1 MIIFLVI
8 IRFSHPLQLCLDHFF
23 SSFLSKRPS
32 CISLLQESYKMTSNE
47 DLMQFLQRMEEK
59 REKEKQELVG
69 KIEDVKNEVKGTIKA
84 LTDRQDKIEV
94 DHEQMK
100 EDIGD
105 LKTQMD
111 KIRSIVENP
120 TNHAQS

>member
-1 MIIFLVI
+1 
-8 IRFSHPLQLCLDHFF
+8 
-23 SSFLSKRPS
+23 
-32 CISLLQESYKMTSNE
+32 
-47 DLMQFLQRMEEK
+47 MQFLQRMEEK